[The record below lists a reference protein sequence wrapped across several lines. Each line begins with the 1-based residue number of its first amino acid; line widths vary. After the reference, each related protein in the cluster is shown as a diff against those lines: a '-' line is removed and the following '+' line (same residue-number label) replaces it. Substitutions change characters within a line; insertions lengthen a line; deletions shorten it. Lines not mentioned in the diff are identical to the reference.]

1 MSILYKLPE
10 SSNLKVGDRVDFCGN
25 PTRPVRWYHKVYD
38 AVYYSCFSRFRWSDR
53 VYTAKQFLQ
62 KHFKGVTDAECFDFY
77 RYHAEYCIVRLKRL
91 KEYGNS
97 HPPNFVTIEA
107 WHTTI
112 DEMIWAFEFSQKE
125 PYDYMDE
132 DISINE
138 YIVTS
143 IVDGEATITLSNEDL
158 FKKASDI
165 AFEKYQQDR
174 KRFLKAMQLF
184 GQYYNSLWD

>member
-1 MSILYKLPE
+1 
-10 SSNLKVGDRVDFCGN
+10 
-25 PTRPVRWYHKVYD
+25 
-38 AVYYSCFSRFRWSDR
+38 
-53 VYTAKQFLQ
+53 
-62 KHFKGVTDAECFDFY
+62 
-77 RYHAEYCIVRLKRL
+77 
-91 KEYGNS
+91 
-97 HPPNFVTIEA
+97 
-107 WHTTI
+107 
-112 DEMIWAFEFSQKE
+112 MIWAFEFSQKE
-125 PYDYMDE
+125 PYDYIDE